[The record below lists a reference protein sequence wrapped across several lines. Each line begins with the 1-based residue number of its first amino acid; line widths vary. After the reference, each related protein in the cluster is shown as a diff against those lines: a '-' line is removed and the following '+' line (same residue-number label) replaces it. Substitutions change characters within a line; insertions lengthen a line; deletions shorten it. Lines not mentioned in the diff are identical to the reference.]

1 MSGSGIFDRQLMLQF
16 QKRALAK
23 PVAGADF
30 LLERSVEDVLD
41 RLSAVERQFSTGVA
55 LMGYTDALARGL
67 QQSGKV
73 EKIIRIEQGDFYF
86 QGSDSA
92 FEHGVI
98 EPSEILPL
106 EPQSADLIVSL
117 MSLHLIND
125 LPGMLIQIARALRP
139 DGLFL
144 AAFSGTGTL
153 GELRESLMQ
162 AEIELSGGA
171 AARIA
176 PFADIRD
183 AGALLQ
189 RAGFALPV
197 TDVDT
202 VTVRYNSMFD
212 LLKDVR
218 AMGMQNMLVDRS
230 KKPLTRSVFMRA
242 AQIYAE
248 RFSDPD
254 GRVRASFSTLWMSG
268 WKPHES
274 QQKPLKPGSA
284 KASLADALQQ
294 LQVKPEDG

>member
-41 RLSAVERQFSTGVA
+41 RLSAVEKQFSTGVA

-73 EKIIRIEQGDFYF
+73 EKTIRIEQGDFYF
-86 QGSDSA
+86 QSSDAA
-92 FEHGVI
+92 FEHGVV
-98 EPSEILPL
+98 EPGEILPL

-144 AAFSGTGTL
+144 AAFPGTGTL

-212 LLKDVR
+212 LLKDIR
-218 AMGMQNMLVDRS
+218 AMGMQNILVDRS

-242 AQIYAE
+242 AQIYST

-254 GRVRASFSTLWMSG
+254 GRIRASFSTLWMSG

-284 KASLADALQQ
+284 KASLADALKQF
-294 LQVKPEDG
+294 QVKPDEE

>member
-16 QKRALAK
+16 QKRALRK
-23 PVAGADF
+23 PVSGADF
-30 LLERSVEDVLD
+30 LLSRSVEDVLD
-41 RLSAVERQFSTGVA
+41 RLSAVEKHFNTGVA
-55 LMGYTDALARGL
+55 LMGYTDALAKGL
-67 QQSGKV
+67 QYSGKV
-73 EKIIRIEQGDFYF
+73 DKIIRIEQGDFYF
-86 QGSDSA
+86 QDVNA
-92 FEHGVI
+92 A
-98 EPSEILPL
+98 EPRIVSTNEILPL
-106 EPQSADLIVSL
+106 EHQSVDLVVSL
-117 MSLHLIND
+117 MSLHLVND
-125 LPGMLIQIARALRP
+125 LPGLLIQIARALRP

-162 AEIELSGGA
+162 AEIELTGGA

-212 LLKDVR
+212 LLKDIR
-218 AMGMQNMLVDRS
+218 AMGMQNILLDRS
-230 KKPLTRSVFMRA
+230 RKPLTRSVFMRA

-254 GRVRASFSTLWMSG
+254 GRIRASFSTLWMSG
-268 WKPHES
+268 WTPHES

-294 LQVKPEDG
+294 LQTKPEEN